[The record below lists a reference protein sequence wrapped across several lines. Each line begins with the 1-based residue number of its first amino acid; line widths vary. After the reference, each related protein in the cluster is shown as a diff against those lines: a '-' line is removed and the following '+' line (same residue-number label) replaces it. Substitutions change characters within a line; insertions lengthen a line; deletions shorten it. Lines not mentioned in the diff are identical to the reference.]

1 MRLYLSARGRQRVAP
16 GRQRGMTFIGLLC
29 ILALV
34 GLIGY
39 AGLRL
44 VPLYLNYMKVA
55 RSMDATAA
63 ELKSDNPDP
72 GAIRRS
78 LEKHWQIE
86 DISSVEA
93 KEVEIVKNEGG
104 VSLHVAYDDAA
115 PYIDNVSLSVH
126 FDKTVK
132 LQ

>member
-1 MRLYLSARGRQRVAP
+1 MRLYQSALGRQPAAP
-16 GRQRGMTFIGLLC
+16 RRQRGMTFIGLLC

-78 LEKHWQIE
+78 LDKHWQIE

-104 VSLHVAYDDAA
+104 VSLHVSYDDAA

-132 LQ
+132 MQ